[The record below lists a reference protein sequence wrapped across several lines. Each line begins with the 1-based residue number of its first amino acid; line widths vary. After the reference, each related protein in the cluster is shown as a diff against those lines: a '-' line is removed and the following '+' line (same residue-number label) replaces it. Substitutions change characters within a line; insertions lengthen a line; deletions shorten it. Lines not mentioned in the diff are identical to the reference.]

1 MRLTL
6 IALAASALLASC
18 ASMSDR
24 ECRSG
29 NWREVGRADGAKGL
43 PAGGELPKHR
53 KACSDHGVTP
63 DLAAYRTGHAEGLAS
78 YCTPSSGYVAA
89 RRGELY
95 REVCPAGSVQFLE
108 AFRRGRQVS
117 LLLQETRDLRR
128 RIDEAQLSA
137 MSDESSPED
146 RTNLRFRSEELELR
160 LRQSERDLERL
171 DRRYAKAFGAPE
183 LSYAELRD

>member
-1 MRLTL
+1 MRVTL
-6 IALAASALLASC
+6 IALAAGALLAGC
-18 ASMSDR
+18 ASMSGT
-24 ECRSG
+24 ECSSG
-29 NWREVGRADGAKGL
+29 NWREVGRGDGARGL
-43 PAGGELPKHR
+43 PAVNELPKHR

-63 DLAAYRTGHAEGLAS
+63 DVTAYRAGHAEGLAS
-78 YCTPSSGYVAA
+78 YCTPSNGYVAA

-95 REVCPAGSVQFLE
+95 REVCPAGAVHFLE
-108 AFRRGRQVS
+108 AFRRGREVS

-128 RIDEAQLSA
+128 RIDETQLRA
-137 MSDESSPED
+137 MSDESVAED

-160 LRQSERDLERL
+160 LRQNERDIERL